1 MDIMAI
7 ITAKSER
14 KFLSFPGKN
23 PEFLTYFSEIQMVK
37 APVNK
42 IMDIKSTLGSYS
54 TSIKEKVK
62 KKYLFDL
69 CTLKYS

>member
-1 MDIMAI
+1 MDIIAI

-14 KFLSFPGKN
+14 KFLSLPGKN
-23 PEFLTYFSEIQMVK
+23 PEFLTYFSEIHMVK

-62 KKYLFDL
+62 KKYLFDF